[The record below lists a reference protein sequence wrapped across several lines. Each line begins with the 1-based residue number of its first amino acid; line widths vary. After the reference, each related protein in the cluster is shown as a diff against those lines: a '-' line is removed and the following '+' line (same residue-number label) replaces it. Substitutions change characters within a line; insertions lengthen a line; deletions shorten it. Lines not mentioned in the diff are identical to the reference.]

1 MCFSFKKRNQMEE
14 ITIWDSKKFN
24 RSRCSVEIQQIKLK
38 KYEIWKM
45 CAPRNLHCNHHILSE
60 YDSIEKVLIWKIA
73 LVSDH
78 LVNFVIYRSIPLKA
92 DRVSLTIPANVSH
105 FDVFNLL
112 SFFSPSI
119 HRLHGGKREK
129 KNGPFVIFV
138 SWTVICI
145 IRGLSTGSHEQWC
158 RCIMKMRT
166 GSRERPWYSY
176 HAPLVHYR
184 CSNTFFKQR
193 FLPLLLFS
201 CQISCRAFH
210 LRRRNEKRRKINENR
225 LWITLKPLSRI
236 NISILIDI
244 VEL

>member
-1 MCFSFKKRNQMEE
+1 MHQKICIVIRIWFHRKSFNLKNSSRLWPSRKLCDLSIDSIKSRPSFLNDSCKCFSFRRFQ
-14 ITIWDSKKFN
+14 
-24 RSRCSVEIQQIKLK
+24 
-38 KYEIWKM
+38 
-45 CAPRNLHCNHHILSE
+45 
-60 YDSIEKVLIWKIA
+60 
-73 LVSDH
+73 
-78 LVNFVIYRSIPLKA
+78 
-92 DRVSLTIPANVSH
+92 SLLP
-105 FDVFNLL
+105 
-112 SFFSPSI
+112 FFSPSI